1 MEKILILGGGQSAF
15 YAIDTFRK
23 ENKKDCIELISKEQF
38 LPYER
43 PPLSKGLLL
52 NRVEEGEIYFRNKEY
67 FEHNNIKV
75 HLSTFVEYVD
85 FKRSIVFTNDKKK
98 FSYDKLLVATG
109 STNRKL
115 ELFEVDENDVFY
127 LRDLNECYQIKERL
141 KKINQVLIVG
151 AGFIGLEIAS
161 VACQLNKKV
170 TVIEATSQVMG
181 RVMPAEIGNLMKN
194 KHEKMGVDFFLET
207 QVKEVKQ
214 IQNNYK
220 AFLSNGNEINFDI
233 VIVGIGSSPAI
244 DFIEKE
250 SINIDNGIVV
260 NQFCQSS
267 IDNVYAAGDVAN
279 FFHPTYNKYIRLE
292 SWKHAQDHGIVSGYN
307 LLGGQRA
314 YTEIPWFWSDQ
325 YNYNIQLSGM
335 TENFDNKI
343 VRGNNVKEGII
354 YLYTKNKKIIG
365 ACGIGEGHIISKDIK
380 IAGKLA
386 AKKVVINDKFL
397 PNKDF
402 KLQNLLKN

>member
-1 MEKILILGGGQSAF
+1 MEKILIIGGGQTAF

-23 ENKKDCIELISKEQF
+23 ANKKDVIELISNEQF

-52 NRVEEGEIYFRNKEY
+52 NTVKEEKIYFRNKEY
-67 FEHNNIKV
+67 FEKNNIKV
-75 HLSTFVEYVD
+75 HLNTFVEYVD
-85 FKRSIVFTNDKKK
+85 LKKSIVFTNDKKK
-98 FSYDKLLVATG
+98 LSYDKLLLATG

-115 ELFEVDENDVFY
+115 ELFKVNKNDVFY

-141 KKINQVLIVG
+141 KKINQVLIIG
-151 AGFIGLEIAS
+151 AGFIGLEIAA

-181 RVMPAEIGNLMKN
+181 RVIPKEIGLIMKK

-207 QVKEVKQ
+207 QVENVKQ

-233 VIVGIGSSPAI
+233 VIVGIGSFPSI
-244 DFIEKE
+244 DFIKQE

-260 NQFCQSS
+260 NQYCQSS

-279 FFHPTYNKYIRLE
+279 FFHPIYNKFIRLE
-292 SWKHAQDHGIVSGYN
+292 SWKHAQDHGIISGYN
-307 LLGGQRA
+307 LLGDKKS
-314 YTEIPWFWSDQ
+314 YSEIPWFWSDQ
-325 YNYNIQLSGM
+325 YNYNIQLSGI
-335 TENFDNKI
+335 TENFDQKI
-343 VRGNNVKEGII
+343 IRGSNVEEGII
-354 YLYTKNKKIIG
+354 YFYTKNNKIIG
-365 ACGIGEGHIISKDIK
+365 ACGIGEYNIISKNIK
-380 IAGKLA
+380 IAGRLA
-386 AKKVVINDKFL
+386 AKKTVIDFNHL